1 MMRMIAAFKKAR
13 FSLWYLIGFF
23 LVLLGNFSFA
33 ISDFDRG
40 MLFRVLTTRF
50 DDSGNLSWKLR
61 ADEITPKGNSL
72 YLVENPV
79 LQTIHAN
86 GNITEA
92 NTSRGF
98 FDLDEGKA
106 EGPALMVV
114 RGNGFGM
121 SGIDWHGNK
130 RVGVTDIECFSAKM
144 VNCLFN
150 QLNPNHWHPSTWIR
164 RMAFQNQIPKGKRK
178 RFNFCRS

>member
-1 MMRMIAAFKKAR
+1 MVSEII
-13 FSLWYLIGFF
+13 LQNY
-23 LVLLGNFSFA
+23 
-33 ISDFDRG
+33 D
-40 MLFRVLTTRF
+40 F

-98 FDLDEGKA
+98 FD
-106 EGPALMVV
+106 
-114 RGNGFGM
+114 
-121 SGIDWHGNK
+121 
-130 RVGVTDIECFSAKM
+130 
-144 VNCLFN
+144 
-150 QLNPNHWHPSTWIR
+150 R
-164 RMAFQNQIPKGKRK
+164 RNT
-178 RFNFCRS
+178 

>member
-1 MMRMIAAFKKAR
+1 MMRMIAASKKAR
-13 FSLWYLIGFF
+13 FSIWYLIGFF
-23 LVLLGNFSFA
+23 LVLLCNFSLA
-33 ISDFDRG
+33 VSDFDRG
-40 MLFRVLTTRF
+40 NALQKVLTTRF

-98 FDLDEGKA
+98 FDLMREKQKV
-106 EGPALMVV
+106 L
-114 RGNGFGM
+114 
-121 SGIDWHGNK
+121 
-130 RVGVTDIECFSAKM
+130 
-144 VNCLFN
+144 L
-150 QLNPNHWHPSTWIR
+150 
-164 RMAFQNQIPKGKRK
+164 
-178 RFNFCRS
+178 